1 MATIA
6 AWSLVATL
14 GLFALIPGGIG
25 LWLYLD
31 TKETDMQVV
40 MIFSVLFTF
49 LLLVI
54 VVATAPE
61 LARLIVNFLKNLDA
75 GA

>member
-6 AWSLVATL
+6 AWSLVVAL
-14 GLFALIPGGIG
+14 GLFALIPGSLG

-31 TKETDMQVV
+31 RTDTDSLVV

-49 LLLVI
+49 ALLVI

-61 LARLIVNFLKNLDA
+61 LVKIIVREWIRLDA
-75 GA
+75 GV

>member
-6 AWSLVATL
+6 AWSLVVAL
-14 GLFALIPGGIG
+14 GLFALIPGSIG
-25 LWLYLD
+25 LWLYLCTND
-31 TKETDMQVV
+31 TDSLVV

-49 LLLVI
+49 ALLVI

-61 LARLIVNFLKNLDA
+61 LVKIIVREWIRLDA
-75 GA
+75 GV

>member
-1 MATIA
+1 MLTIA
-6 AWSLVATL
+6 AWSLVVAL
-14 GLFALIPGGIG
+14 GLFALIPGSLG

-31 TKETDMQVV
+31 RTDTDSLVV

-49 LLLVI
+49 ALLVI

-61 LARLIVNFLKNLDA
+61 LVKIIVREWIRLDA
-75 GA
+75 GV